1 MSTTDLPN
9 DSSEGTINVD
19 EAIQMAK
26 NWRDYL
32 ETSGQDFDVR
42 SWLIPRLSYES
53 LLKNNPTMEAVRAYI
68 GLRDPADPTSSQI
81 LLVPVVDGKDQL
93 FQGTQAGG
101 VGGNDGDSNIYDMTQ
116 PCPPNCGAGGG
127 LEV

>member
-1 MSTTDLPN
+1 MSTPNLPN

-26 NWRDYL
+26 NWRIYL
-32 ETSGQDFDVR
+32 ENSGQAFDVR
-42 SWLIPRLSYES
+42 SWLVPRLSYES

-68 GLRDPADPTSSQI
+68 GLRDAADPTSSQI

-93 FQGTQAGG
+93 FQGTQGGG
-101 VGGNDGDSNIYDMTQ
+101 VGGNDGDSNVYDMTQ
-116 PCPPNCGAGGG
+116 ACPPNCGSGGG